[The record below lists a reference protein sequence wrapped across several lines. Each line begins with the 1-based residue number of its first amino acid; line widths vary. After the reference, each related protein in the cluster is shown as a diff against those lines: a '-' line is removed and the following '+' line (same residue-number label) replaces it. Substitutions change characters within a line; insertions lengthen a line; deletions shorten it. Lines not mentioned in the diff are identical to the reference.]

1 MNATDLEKK
10 AEKALI
16 FLHEGAEKHAQDR
29 ADADYMADWIKVE
42 LARIKGAIVGVQSD
56 AAKTQLALEHPD
68 YRRALEAKRQADEL
82 WYTAQFKRGAA
93 EAIIEAWRT
102 ACSNARANV

>member
-93 EAIIEAWRT
+93 ESILSAWQT
-102 ACSNARANV
+102 CSANERRSI

>member
-1 MNATDLEKK
+1 MNASDLEAR
-10 AEKALI
+10 AEDALLY
-16 FLHEGAEKHAQDR
+16 LHKGAEKHAQAR
-29 ADADYMADWIKVE
+29 ANADYMADWIKVE
-42 LARIKGAIVGVQSD
+42 LARIKGAIAGVQSD

-68 YRRALEAKRQADEL
+68 YRAALEAKRQADEL